1 MLTRLLGLRVLFLLM
16 MRLRGEGLGSERLC
30 LHLHDFLTIDWSVDI
45 LLGLRTGIALAV
57 LSTRLIFAVVA
68 VVLSLLVAILL
79 ALLVAVILAWV
90 VVAVILTVL
99 FLAAIAFFGSGL
111 KVVLS
116 LAIATVRV
124 LVLLV
129 RVAFA
134 LRALVAI
141 AAVGDTTVV
150 SLATLVALV
159 TFVVHCNF

>member
-1 MLTRLLGLRVLFLLM
+1 LLTRLLGLRVLFLLV

-30 LHLHDFLTIDWSVDI
+30 LHLHDFLTVDWSVDI

-79 ALLVAVILAWV
+79 AWV

-116 LAIATVRV
+116 LAVATVRV
-124 LVLLV
+124 IVLLV

-141 AAVGDTTVV
+141 AAVGDTSVV

>member
-1 MLTRLLGLRVLFLLM
+1 LLTRLLGLRVLFLLV

-30 LHLHDFLTIDWSVDI
+30 LHLHDFLTVDWSLDI

-57 LSTRLIFAVVA
+57 LSTRLIFAIVA
-68 VVLSLLVAILL
+68 VVLSLLVAIL
-79 ALLVAVILAWV
+79 LAWV

-116 LAIATVRV
+116 LAVATVRV
-124 LVLLV
+124 IVLLV

-141 AAVGDTTVV
+141 AAVGDTSVV

>member
-1 MLTRLLGLRVLFLLM
+1 LLTRLLGLRVLFLLV

-30 LHLHDFLTIDWSVDI
+30 LHLHDFLTVDWSVDI
-45 LLGLRTGIALAV
+45 LLGLRTGIALAE

-79 ALLVAVILAWV
+79 AWV
-90 VVAVILTVL
+90 VIAVILTVL

-116 LAIATVRV
+116 LAVATVRV
-124 LVLLV
+124 IVLLV

-141 AAVGDTTVV
+141 AAVGDTSVV